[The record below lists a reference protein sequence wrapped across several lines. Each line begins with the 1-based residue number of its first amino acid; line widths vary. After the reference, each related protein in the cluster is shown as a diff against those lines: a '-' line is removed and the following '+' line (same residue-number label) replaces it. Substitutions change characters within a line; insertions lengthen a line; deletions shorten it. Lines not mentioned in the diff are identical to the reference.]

1 MKKFFFI
8 TAACV
13 TSLTIQAQIWEFDL
27 GGLAGPGLLGG
38 NEPGQDPVSPASGGE
53 LHENFAGDFPSI
65 SYNVATRELRL
76 PIAWGIENGY
86 TDLTGNFTAWH
97 IHGPV
102 AGEDLQDF
110 MSGNASPLDPNTYDY
125 VTPRDQ
131 SEFGGTRSGS
141 FDTTIT
147 LQDLTIGGNLYTVA
161 QQQQDLRD
169 GRWYINVHSTSYPGG
184 EIRGQLLYV
193 IPEPEH
199 YAAMAGFALLA
210 FAGYR
215 RYKNAPAKA

>member
-1 MKKFFFI
+1 MKKLLFI
-8 TAACV
+8 AACV

-38 NEPGQDPVSPASGGE
+38 NEPGQNPVSSASGGE
-53 LHENFAGDFPSI
+53 LRENFPQFPSI

-86 TDLTGNFTAWH
+86 TDLTGNYTAWH

-110 MSGNASPLDPNTYDY
+110 MSGTASPLPTYTY
-125 VTPRDQ
+125 VTPQDQ

-147 LQDLTIGGNLYTVA
+147 LQDLTLGGNPYTVA
-161 QQQQDLRD
+161 QQEQDLRD
-169 GRWYINVHSTSYPGG
+169 GRWYINVHSTTYGPG